1 MTIVLLIG
9 DLQPH
14 SLSGLT
20 YMELE
25 NEYQGSGFHAYVTDL
40 HKTLNPKAL

>member
-1 MTIVLLIG
+1 MTTVLLIG
-9 DLQPH
+9 DLQPY

-25 NEYQGSGFHAYVTDL
+25 NEYQGSGLHTCVTDPN
-40 HKTLNPKAL
+40 KTLNPKAL